1 MRGHYRRFEAENSK
15 TKIPVLEFGLGS
27 NPDRGAFPHAN
38 TEPGFPTLITQVVE
52 AIRAFE
58 RAHGLTPALVIP
70 SRSIDEIT
78 GPLVQSALERFYQG
92 DPPDEVIRDGI
103 NSGFLAAL
111 YEMDALGEVFG
122 G

>member
-1 MRGHYRRFEAENSK
+1 MSSK
-15 TKIPVLEFGLGS
+15 TDISVLEYS
-27 NPDRGAFPHAN
+27 SPEPGAIPHAN

-52 AIRAFE
+52 AIRAYE

-78 GPLVQSALERFYQG
+78 GPLVQSALERFYAG

>member
-1 MRGHYRRFEAENSK
+1 MNVVIYARVSSTEQLSGYSIEAQ
-15 TKIPVLEFGLGS
+15 I
-27 NPDRGAFPHAN
+27 
-38 TEPGFPTLITQVVE
+38 
-52 AIRAFE
+52 
-58 RAHGLTPALVIP
+58 
-70 SRSIDEIT
+70 

-92 DPPDEVIRDGI
+92 DPPEEVFRDAI